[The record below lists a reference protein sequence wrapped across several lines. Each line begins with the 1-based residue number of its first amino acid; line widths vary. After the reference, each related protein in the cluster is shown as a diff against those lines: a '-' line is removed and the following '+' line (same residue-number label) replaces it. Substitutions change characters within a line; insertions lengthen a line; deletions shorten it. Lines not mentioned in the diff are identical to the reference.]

1 MVRRQGPCLE
11 SLPTRG
17 PGTQGPSPPF
27 LPSGLLVCQGSVS
40 IHPLREPTMYQNQNQ
55 QPRKMAL
62 AGLLLG
68 GGSFSSSPPFHI
80 CSLTSSAPSWERTEC
95 LSRGGGMGSRQSQ
108 ETQLWG
114 WLAARSMASS
124 PLLHRAAESR
134 ACHPLGT
141 NKQETTKS
149 CTCSPV
155 SVLQASHWPQ
165 TFLPLPASR
174 ISRQRPSILDQ
185 PTKSS

>member
-1 MVRRQGPCLE
+1 
-11 SLPTRG
+11 
-17 PGTQGPSPPF
+17 
-27 LPSGLLVCQGSVS
+27 
-40 IHPLREPTMYQNQNQ
+40 MYQNQNQ
-55 QPRKMAL
+55 QPRKMAF

-80 CSLTSSAPSWERTEC
+80 CSLTSSALSWERTEC

-141 NKQETTKS
+141 NKQETA
-149 CTCSPV
+149 PI
-155 SVLQASHWPQ
+155 LHL
-165 TFLPLPASR
+165 LPGLGPPGFTLAPDLPASPCL
-174 ISRQRPSILDQ
+174 QNLK
-185 PTKSS
+185 TKDINLRSTNKIKLRDLGSCGVCVWGGGGH